1 MTLLPDLTFSA
12 GKSAIV
18 LCALLALASVDI
30 IRRVQNKPTHLFF
43 ATVLGTSL
51 SIGLIRTVAL
61 FLRPGTQE
69 NPYAMALA
77 LLLVVLCW
85 KALFG
90 PWEVQTKLT
99 MLGTFLFWISLHLF
113 WDDTPKEHLV
123 RLIAAATALV
133 PAVIWC
139 MLFLKYHR
147 ERLSAVCLLFLA
159 GMLSTVPI
167 LFYDTL
173 VRRGVEMQFFL
184 FRIKPESF
192 NATAQ
197 NFVTGQLAG
206 GGQTT
211 SLLLA
216 TLLSFVFVG
225 LIEEVSKYWV
235 LSRSA
240 KQLFVSIDDVM
251 QLSIIAAIGFAFA
264 ENVINPVYFSSFVE
278 DYLLHGAAPDVM
290 GFLSNVLG
298 RSVLT
303 SMVHIVSTGVL
314 GYFLGLAIFADP
326 VLAGRHARGSMHR
339 VLHVLQRVLRLR
351 EVSIFRVQMLVTGLL
366 SAVLLHGLFNFLVT
380 LPEILPGQPR
390 SLAELIGSSA
400 PSILD
405 AVPLLLIPAMLYVV
419 GGFWLLTSLF
429 LRKENMTE
437 YGHLVLQ
444 EALVPV
450 PPELSERS

>member
-1 MTLLPDLTFSA
+1 MNFLPDLTFSA

-18 LCALLALASVDI
+18 LCAVLALASVDI
-30 IRRVQNKPTHLFF
+30 VRRISHKPTHLFF
-43 ATVLGTSL
+43 AAVLGTSL

-61 FLRPGTQE
+61 FLKPGAQD

-77 LLLVVLCW
+77 LLLVVLGW

-99 MLGTFLFWISLHLF
+99 MLATFLFWICLHLF
-113 WDDTPKEHLV
+113 WKDTPEEHTV

-133 PAVIWC
+133 PAAIWC
-139 MLFLKYHR
+139 MLFLRYHR
-147 ERLSAVCLLFLA
+147 ERMSAVCLVFLA

-192 NATAQ
+192 NVTAQ

-211 SLLLA
+211 SLLMA
-216 TLLSFVFVG
+216 TFLSFVFVG

-240 KQLFVSIDDVM
+240 RQIFVSIDDVM

-264 ENVINPVYFSSFVE
+264 ENIINPVYFSSFVRE
-278 DYLLHGAAPDVM
+278 YLLHGAAPDVG

-314 GYFLGLAIFADP
+314 GYFLGLAIFAGP
-326 VLAGRHARGSMHR
+326 VLAERHASGRTYR
-339 VLHVLQRVLRLR
+339 VLAVLHRMLRLR
-351 EVSIFRVQMLVTGLL
+351 EVSIFRVQMLATGLL

-390 SLAELIGSSA
+390 SVAELIGPSA
-400 PSILD
+400 PAVLD
-405 AVPLLLIPAMLYVV
+405 LIPLLLIPALLYVV
-419 GGFWLLTSLF
+419 GGFWLLTTLF
-429 LRKENMTE
+429 LRKENIAE
-437 YGHLVLQ
+437 HGHLVLQ
-444 EALVPV
+444 EALVPAL
-450 PPELSERS
+450 PEEA